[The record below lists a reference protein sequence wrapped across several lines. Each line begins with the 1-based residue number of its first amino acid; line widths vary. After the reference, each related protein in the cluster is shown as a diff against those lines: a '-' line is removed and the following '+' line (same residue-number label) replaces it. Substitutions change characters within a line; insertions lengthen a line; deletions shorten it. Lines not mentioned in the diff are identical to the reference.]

1 MRISGLSK
9 ERREDLASYLRG
21 GLIPEVPA
29 EFNEFLN
36 VYDLKFTAKGSNGFI
51 TFSFVVEELQ
61 DVQSIL
67 QSYVFNIAGIISEK

>member
-1 MRISGLSK
+1 MRISGLSN
-9 ERREDLASYLRG
+9 ERREHLAAYLRG
-21 GLIPEVPA
+21 GLVPQIPA

-36 VYDLKFTAKGSNGFI
+36 VYDLKFIAEGSNGFI

-67 QSYVFNIAGIISEK
+67 QSYVFDIAGIVEK